1 MKNYY
6 NTLAEEIFYL
16 ANLEIDTSSLRRQF
30 FYINPVK
37 LEKSLDNDN
46 LKKAFWINVYNAF
59 YLIICNELNQNNKIF
74 DLKRIKI
81 AGSVLSLNDIEHGIL
96 RKGKFKIGFGHI
108 ANPFYSD
115 FIKNLAVSKVDNRIC
130 FALRHTNLTAEN
142 IEYFDCDLI
151 EEQLTIISKD
161 FIRKETEFDTELKT
175 SKNAAFLVSYLKNLR
190 GKDSVKKL
198 VKTTSGVDL
207 V

>member
-151 EEQLTIISKD
+151 EEQLTIISND
-161 FIRKETEFDTELKT
+161 FIRNDTELKT
-175 SKNAAFLVSYLKNLR
+175 SKQSAFLLSYLKNFR

-198 VKTTSGVDL
+198 VKTTSNVDL

>member
-16 ANLEIDTSSLRRQF
+16 ANLEIDTSSMRRQF

-37 LEKSLDNDN
+37 LEKSLDTDD

-59 YLIICNELNQNNKIF
+59 HLIISNDLNQNTKIF

-151 EEQLTIISKD
+151 EEQLTIISND
-161 FIRKETEFDTELKT
+161 FIRNETEFDTELKT
-175 SKNAAFLVSYLKNLR
+175 SKNAAFFGIVFEKF
-190 GKDSVKKL
+190 
-198 VKTTSGVDL
+198 
-207 V
+207 

>member
-16 ANLEIDTSSLRRQF
+16 ANLEIDTDSMRRQF
-30 FYINPVK
+30 FYIDPVK
-37 LEKSLDNDN
+37 LEKSLDTDD

-59 YLIICNELNQNNKIF
+59 HLIISNDLNQNTKIF

-151 EEQLTIISKD
+151 EEQLTIISND
-161 FIRKETEFDTELKT
+161 FIRNETEFDTELKT
-175 SKNAAFLVSYLKNLR
+175 SKNAAFLVSYLKNFR
-190 GKDSVKKL
+190 GKNSVKKL
-198 VKTTSGVDL
+198 VKTHSGVDL

>member
-16 ANLEIDTSSLRRQF
+16 ANLEIDTDSMRRQF
-30 FYINPVK
+30 FYIDPVK
-37 LEKSLDNDN
+37 LEKSLDTDD

-59 YLIICNELNQNNKIF
+59 HLIISNDLNQNTKIF

-96 RKGKFKIGFGHI
+96 RKGKFKIGFGHV

-151 EEQLTIISKD
+151 EEQLTIISND
-161 FIRKETEFDTELKT
+161 FIRNETEFDTELKT
-175 SKNAAFLVSYLKNLR
+175 SKNAAFLVSYLKNFR
-190 GKDSVKKL
+190 GKNSVKKL
-198 VKTTSGVDL
+198 VKTHSGVGL
-207 V
+207 E

>member
-59 YLIICNELNQNNKIF
+59 YLIICNELN
-74 DLKRIKI
+74 
-81 AGSVLSLNDIEHGIL
+81 
-96 RKGKFKIGFGHI
+96 
-108 ANPFYSD
+108 
-115 FIKNLAVSKVDNRIC
+115 
-130 FALRHTNLTAEN
+130 
-142 IEYFDCDLI
+142 
-151 EEQLTIISKD
+151 
-161 FIRKETEFDTELKT
+161 
-175 SKNAAFLVSYLKNLR
+175 
-190 GKDSVKKL
+190 
-198 VKTTSGVDL
+198 
-207 V
+207 

>member
-1 MKNYY
+1 M
-6 NTLAEEIFYL
+6 
-16 ANLEIDTSSLRRQF
+16 RRQF
-30 FYINPVK
+30 FYIDPVK
-37 LEKSLDNDN
+37 LEKSLDTDD

-59 YLIICNELNQNNKIF
+59 YLIISNDLNQNTKIF

-81 AGSVLSLNDIEHGIL
+81 AGSVLSLNDIEHRIL

-151 EEQLTIISKD
+151 EEQLTIISND
-161 FIRKETEFDTELKT
+161 FIRNDTEYVTELKT
-175 SKNAAFLVSYLKNLR
+175 SKNAAFFGIVFEKF
-190 GKDSVKKL
+190 
-198 VKTTSGVDL
+198 
-207 V
+207 